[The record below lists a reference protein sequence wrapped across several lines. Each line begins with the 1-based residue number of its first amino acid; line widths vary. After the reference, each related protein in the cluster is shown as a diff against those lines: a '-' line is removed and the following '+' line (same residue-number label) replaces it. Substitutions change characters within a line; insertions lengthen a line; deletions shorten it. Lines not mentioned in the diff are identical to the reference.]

1 MSYRACCWG
10 QSRQR
15 TPGTA
20 VEEAVPPPPPRRR
33 EPDRASVPPVATPPP
48 DELHKACKK
57 ADLAHIGRLVESRC
71 DVNRVIEE
79 GKLSAAPIHVAATAG
94 SADAVRLLLR
104 SNAQIGTLVARM
116 NYGISLGRTGQ
127 YQSAHCELRAA
138 ADGLE
143 RQLGETHA
151 QTLMAQ
157 YNLCLMLEKVGERA
171 DALRIMQLVVAGQTR
186 ILGTEDRRTRRSIGQ
201 LERLS
206 LGE

>member
-1 MSYRACCWG
+1 VVEGYSATRG
-10 QSRQR
+10 
-15 TPGTA
+15 PG
-20 VEEAVPPPPPRRR
+20 
-33 EPDRASVPPVATPPP
+33 
-48 DELHKACKK
+48 H
-57 ADLAHIGRLVESRC
+57 
-71 DVNRVIEE
+71 
-79 GKLSAAPIHVAATAG
+79 
-94 SADAVRLLLR
+94 R
-104 SNAQIGTLVARM
+104 STLVARM